1 MLGGKLKGKKKE
13 NKNWY
18 MKWDVQIGEVETV
31 LSGIVSVRLILKVK
45 NWKWQ
50 KENDLWVEGTQSL
63 EHRP

>member
-1 MLGGKLKGKKKE
+1 
-13 NKNWY
+13 